1 MHGCRDKEGK
11 KDRNRKKE
19 RKKKIKDERH
29 LAGVTDP
36 YSFPGPLSLSYKVGE
51 NIGEAKI

>member
-29 LAGVTDP
+29 LAGETDP
-36 YSFPGPLSLSYKVGE
+36 YSFPGPLSYKVGE
-51 NIGEAKI
+51 NIGDL

>member
-19 RKKKIKDERH
+19 RKKKRF

-36 YSFPGPLSLSYKVGE
+36 YSFPGPLSYKVGE
-51 NIGEAKI
+51 NIGDL